1 MYIKQLSIVLDDQS
15 DTLTNMSRTLASHN
29 VAVKALNIT
38 KSGKF
43 TTVRIIVN
51 NVLWA
56 SSALWEAGFTANLSD
71 VLAAEIPD
79 EPEGLTKILDTLDN
93 LGITVKYLYTV
104 SGKKTAAVM
113 RTSDNKSADSAFAAA
128 GIKTLNQYEL
138 SAL

>member
-1 MYIKQLSIVLDDQS
+1 MNVKQLSIVLDDQS
-15 DTLTNMSRTLASHN
+15 DTLTNLSRTLASRN
-29 VAVKALNIT
+29 VAVKAINIT

-43 TTVRIIVN
+43 TTVRLIVN

-71 VLAAEIPD
+71 VIAAEIPD
-79 EPEGLTKILDTLDN
+79 EPEGLTKILNTLED
-93 LGITVKYLYTV
+93 LGITIKYMYTV

-113 RTSDNKSADSAFAAA
+113 RTADNKSADSAFTAA
-128 GIKTLNQYEL
+128 GVKLLNQYEL